1 MTDNNPMSSVDLS
14 AIEQQIKMAALD
26 QHRGYVQDHYNE
38 VKQAVPTQY
47 PSATDA
53 AGYQVIGQ
61 PFWNKGESLLSLL
74 CRLRLASSWCC

>member
-1 MTDNNPMSSVDLS
+1 MSSVDLS

-38 VKQAVPTQY
+38 VKQSQATQY
-47 PSATDA
+47 PSPVDA

-61 PFWNKGESLLSLL
+61 PFWNKGESLLLFL
-74 CRLRLASSWCC
+74 HC